1 MGEEKEQYRR
11 YKQHQRE
18 QKIKRMAFE
27 QVARNIE
34 KRENYE
40 KRKHEKEIEKQRK
53 EDEKLI
59 EKKKRNMR
67 KKARDASREQRI
79 LLYSQVILQLADG
92 FRDTSFGQF
101 FVRSVEGYRNRL
113 LAEHKNWS
121 F

>member
-1 MGEEKEQYRR
+1 MGR
-11 YKQHQRE
+11 YKQHRRE

-40 KRKHEKEIEKQRK
+40 KRKHEKKIEKQWK

-59 EKKKRNMR
+59 EKQEKNEK
-67 KKARDASREQRI
+67 KKARAASREQRI
-79 LLYSQVILQLADG
+79 LLYSHVILQLADG

-101 FVRSVEGYRNRL
+101 FVRSVEGFRNRL
-113 LAEHKNWS
+113 LAGHRNWS
-121 F
+121 FQLK